1 MKGSL
6 PDKAIDL
13 VDEAASAQR
22 PQQES
27 KPDPIQDL
35 DRQIMTIQIEL
46 KSLRKESDVTSIER
60 REKLEK
66 SLSSKEEEVARLTEA
81 WNKEKSEI
89 KAIKNVRSD
98 LEKARVALENAQ
110 REANYGGASELRYS
124 IIPRLQAQLRQE
136 GEEKGGM
143 ERNGEIAIISDY
155 VSANDIEAVV
165 SRQTGIPITKLMSGE
180 IEKLVN
186 MEDTLR
192 QSIRGQDE
200 ALTTVADSVRSQ

>member
-1 MKGSL
+1 
-6 PDKAIDL
+6 
-13 VDEAASAQR
+13 
-22 PQQES
+22 
-27 KPDPIQDL
+27 
-35 DRQIMTIQIEL
+35 
-46 KSLRKESDVTSIER
+46 
-60 REKLEK
+60 
-66 SLSSKEEEVARLTEA
+66 
-81 WNKEKSEI
+81 
-89 KAIKNVRSD
+89 
-98 LEKARVALENAQ
+98 
-110 REANYGGASELRYS
+110 
-124 IIPRLQAQLRQE
+124 
-136 GEEKGGM
+136 M